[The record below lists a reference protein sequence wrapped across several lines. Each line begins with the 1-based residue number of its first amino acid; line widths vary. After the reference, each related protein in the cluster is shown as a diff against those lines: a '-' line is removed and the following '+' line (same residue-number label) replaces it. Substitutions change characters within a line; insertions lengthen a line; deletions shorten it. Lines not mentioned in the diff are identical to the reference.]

1 MTASNHNKHRQR
13 SGGRRSVVPR
23 SRVTGSALGAA
34 VGIAALAL
42 ATQSSGQDV
51 AAAGPWFTAE
61 QAERGDDTF
70 VIECGG
76 CHGYDIAEVLAEAT
90 TADSFFSYISA
101 TMPWENPGDLR
112 PQQYADI
119 VAFFLGEIGF
129 AAGDT
134 ELPPDREIM
143 AQIIPADATMEVAQ
157 AAGAAAADGAA
168 ASAWFTAEQAD
179 QGQRDFAIACG
190 GCHGAEMV
198 DLFLEYETVE
208 RYFQF
213 ITGAMPQD
221 DPGNLAMR
229 QYVAIIA
236 YLMREVGFP
245 AGDTELTNDR
255 ELLRAI
261 VPTDGAAN

>member
-1 MTASNHNKHRQR
+1 
-13 SGGRRSVVPR
+13 V
-23 SRVTGSALGAA
+23 LGAA
-34 VGIAALAL
+34 IGVAALAL
-42 ATQSSGQDV
+42 ATQSSGQEV
-51 AAAGPWFTAE
+51 AAAGPWFTTE
-61 QAERGDDTF
+61 QAERGDDIF

-76 CHGYDIAEVLAEAT
+76 CHGYDLADVLAEAT
-90 TADSFFSYISA
+90 TADAFFSYIST

-112 PQQYADI
+112 LQQYADI
-119 VAFFLGEIGF
+119 VAFFLGELGF
-129 AAGDT
+129 APGDT
-134 ELPPDREIM
+134 ELLPDREIM
-143 AQIIPADATMEVAQ
+143 ALIIPADAAIEVAQ
-157 AAGAAAADGAA
+157 ADGAA
-168 ASAWFTAEQAD
+168 AGAVITWYTAEQAD

-198 DLFLEYETVE
+198 DLFREYETVE

-229 QYVAIIA
+229 QYVAITA

-255 ELLRAI
+255 ELLGQIIPA
-261 VPTDGAAN
+261 DGAAN